1 MIIGCDMMVQLGL
14 TSYFK
19 RKVLKWD
26 STTLHMKKP
35 SGLIG
40 KSYLNK
46 QGMLWVFMQTA
57 DPASTREATDR
68 LVKILEITY
77 AKADLYQVADN
88 ATPLNTEERTL

>member
-1 MIIGCDMMVQLGL
+1 MMVQLGL

-19 RKVLKWD
+19 RQVIKWY
-26 STTLHMKKP
+26 SNTLHMKKP
-35 SGLIG
+35 SGIIG
-40 KSYLNK
+40 KSE
-46 QGMLWVFMQTA
+46 MLQVFMQTA

-88 ATPLNTEERTL
+88 ATPLNAEERTL